1 MSELKGR
8 KDAREVWVSRSHLHA
23 AAAGATLLSVAFF
36 GLGFLAGRHQAFT
49 AVEAAREE
57 RTLVGHVPG
66 RDLLA
71 LLAEVERSS
80 VTSAS
85 STVVYPELLRGDAPA
100 PALPAAPDQDGVEV
114 QVPPP
119 PVLAAFEGDPRP
131 SAPFTIQ
138 VGQYVAQSEAAAM
151 RAHLKALGLDAWWS
165 LERVGGET
173 RYTVAVGAFPAA
185 ESAAAALPVISDAA
199 RTAPVAGAAP
209 QVAALSRAAIAAPV
223 GVAPAPLVV
232 PVPVSA
238 PVPVA
243 APVAAPDA
251 VAPAVEAAPA
261 E

>member
-1 MSELKGR
+1 MSELNRR

-85 STVVYPELLRGDAPA
+85 STVVYPELLRGDAPV
-100 PALPAAPDQDGVEV
+100 PALPPAPVQDGVEV

-119 PVLAAFEGDPRP
+119 PVVVAFEGDPRP
-131 SAPFTIQ
+131 AAPLTMQ
-138 VGQYVAQSEAAAM
+138 VGQYVAQSDAAAM

-173 RYTVAVGAFPAA
+173 RYTVAVGGFPAA

-223 GVAPAPLVV
+223 GVAPGPVAA
-232 PVPVSA
+232 PVPVS
-238 PVPVA
+238 

-261 E
+261 PVVPAE